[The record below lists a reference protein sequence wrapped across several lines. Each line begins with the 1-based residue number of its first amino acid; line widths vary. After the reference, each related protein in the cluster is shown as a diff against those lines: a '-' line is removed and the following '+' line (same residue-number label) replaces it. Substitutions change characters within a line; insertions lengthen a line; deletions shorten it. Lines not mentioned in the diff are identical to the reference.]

1 MELNVSTPES
11 GGSLRL
17 RMRSC
22 IVAVL
27 AEGWAFTAH
36 RDSREVSQGMQRR
49 PVSCGSRFCS
59 FGSTL
64 FDILLRSFFA
74 SSLFHLVCCGMLW
87 HVVAPLRW
95 LSIPGEASSN
105 PGFFGSGSTDK
116 QGQERLLH
124 ASTGCNQQGPR
135 MDPCAHIVHIM
146 CAHVR
151 SIFQFESMSH
161 RHATAVKKK
170 INYMKLHE
178 TICLS
183 MKLELIW
190 KKKQLL
196 TFSGAFFSARS
207 CGRCRKAKRYFRST
221 TNM

>member
-1 MELNVSTPES
+1 LGRFGRCKSNLIAALWHVCCRHFTQDMLVELNVSTPES

-22 IVAVL
+22 VVAVL

-87 HVVAPLRW
+87 PLSGGLASLEKLQATLDSLAAEAPTNK
-95 LSIPGEASSN
+95 AKKDSSM
-105 PGFFGSGSTDK
+105 PA
-116 QGQERLLH
+116 LH
-124 ASTGCNQQGPR
+124 TWTH
-135 MDPCAHIVHIM
+135 AHTSCTSCHM
-146 CAHVR
+146 CAAYFNLKV
-151 SIFQFESMSH
+151 
-161 RHATAVKKK
+161 
-170 INYMKLHE
+170 
-178 TICLS
+178 CL
-183 MKLELIW
+183 IDTP
-190 KKKQLL
+190 QL
-196 TFSGAFFSARS
+196 
-207 CGRCRKAKRYFRST
+207 
-221 TNM
+221 

>member
-22 IVAVL
+22 VVAVL

-64 FDILLRSFFA
+64 FDILLRSFFV
-74 SSLFHLVCCGMLW
+74 SPGLLW
-87 HVVAPLRW
+87 HAVAPLRW

-124 ASTGCNQQGPR
+124 ASTGCNQQGPH

-146 CAHVR
+146 SHVR

-161 RHATAVKKK
+161 
-170 INYMKLHE
+170 
-178 TICLS
+178 
-183 MKLELIW
+183 
-190 KKKQLL
+190 
-196 TFSGAFFSARS
+196 
-207 CGRCRKAKRYFRST
+207 
-221 TNM
+221 